1 MGFLY
6 SIIYIAVL
14 GIFSFLLGRVVPA
27 GWFRED
33 RFPYR
38 SFAFEKNGSFYNRF
52 AIRKWQAR
60 VPDMS
65 RIFPK
70 LMQVKKVTAHF
81 DQELP
86 RMITETCIAEW
97 IHGLLCI
104 LVLPC
109 LWLWPGWGGILFCT
123 VYILSNIPFIMIQ
136 RYNRPRLIR
145 LRDKMARNGKEEKK

>member
-1 MGFLY
+1 MGL
-6 SIIYIAVL
+6 IRCIVYIAVL
-14 GIFSFLLGRVVPA
+14 GFGSFLLGRLAPA
-27 GWFRED
+27 RWFPED

-38 SFAFEKNGSFYNRF
+38 SLPFEKNGSFYNRF
-52 AIRKWQAR
+52 GIRRWQAK

-70 LMQVKKVTAHF
+70 LMQAKKVTKNF
-81 DQELP
+81 NSELP

-109 LWLWPGWGGILFCT
+109 LWLWPGWGGAAFVLI
-123 VYILSNIPFIMIQ
+123 YILANLPFIMIQ

-145 LRDKMARNGKEEKK
+145 LRDKMKRKEVSL